1 MPDSF
6 IQIPFCRTE
15 PVPQEKRKCPGFW
28 EKLEK
33 LLRAVCTK
41 LEISACPCISL
52 RRLVR
57 ILNSSGRFVKCVKT
71 RVAAVSRRIAR
82 FLPALLQKHHFGK
95 SYISS
100 ISCFNWK
107 WEEAQVVEKLR
118 AFSRKLED
126 PDLLKPHPL
135 ILGIIFKVATWY
147 WNNYQFTFTELQ
159 TCCWG
164 GNSVAYLI
172 FVTDATDGVRVNF
185 FWPV

>member
-1 MPDSF
+1 MAALLPPFQHTVYFNEINKKFHCGLPTKNNRMPDSF

-107 WEEAQVVEKLR
+107 
-118 AFSRKLED
+118 
-126 PDLLKPHPL
+126 
-135 ILGIIFKVATWY
+135 
-147 WNNYQFTFTELQ
+147 
-159 TCCWG
+159 
-164 GNSVAYLI
+164 
-172 FVTDATDGVRVNF
+172 
-185 FWPV
+185 